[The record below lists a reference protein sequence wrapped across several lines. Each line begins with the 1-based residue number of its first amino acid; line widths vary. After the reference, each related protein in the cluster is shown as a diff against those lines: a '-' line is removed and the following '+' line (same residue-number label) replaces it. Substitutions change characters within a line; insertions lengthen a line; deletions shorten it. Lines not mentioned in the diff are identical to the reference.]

1 MARDMEKRVADL
13 EKLLDRFVKHSEKLS
28 QRTHDEIIRR
38 MQDQNKVNQKAY
50 DHITK
55 MEKRFDVN
63 LKDQNKV
70 NQKAYDHVAKLEKR
84 FSKFEKLKR

>member
-1 MARDMEKRVADL
+1 MGRDIEKQVADL
-13 EKLLDRFVKHSEKLS
+13 ERLLNRFIKHSEKVN
-28 QRTHDEIIRR
+28 QRTHDEILGR
-38 MQDQNKVNQKAY
+38 MNDQNKVNQKAY

-55 MEKRFDVN
+55 MEKRFDTN

-84 FSKFEKLKR
+84 FAKLEKTKR